1 MRGYIVR
8 NVELIGVILIVVIG
22 CSSFSGFL
30 GCSNEL
36 KILVSFRPMGF
47 VLGGDM

>member
-1 MRGYIVR
+1 VR
-8 NVELIGVILIVVIG
+8 SVELVGVILIVVIG
-22 CSSFSGFL
+22 CSSFSGFSGFL

-47 VLGGDM
+47 VLGVDM